1 MREAREAEKEG
12 GLGEEVVV
20 VVVVE
25 GGGGVCG
32 YLFEKFHL
40 NDQQKKN
47 CYKIFF
53 PLLST
58 KNDF

>member
-25 GGGGVCG
+25 GGWVCG

-47 CYKIFF
+47 CYKISFF
-53 PLLST
+53 PSA
-58 KNDF
+58 NCSAV

>member
-25 GGGGVCG
+25 GGGVSGH
-32 YLFEKFHL
+32 LFEKFHL
-40 NDQQKKN
+40 NDQQKNN
-47 CYKIFF
+47 CYKLSLF
-53 PLLST
+53 PSA
-58 KNDF
+58 NCSAV